1 MQKFNYSEMKRKTAG
16 ERFKEQHEK
25 EKQKAQ
31 DEVNSIIYSDAST
44 RAYVEGSGTSG
55 KDSVADAEK
64 AIKDELD
71 EVDQKKQSES
81 QVSDSDKKITLDS
94 YESEHSYNDTMSDD
108 SDFKSSSFSEGDV
121 PVYEPDEEGVHSN
134 DIHVKETF
142 DYNPSPQVKVPA
154 DRTRAAQAKD
164 KGDISMS
171 TVREFPTELAQRIKK
186 LFPAART
193 MGEALAAYVYLKE
206 GEPEDI
212 RISSEIAS
220 VAKSYIGD
228 TVTPKDVQEELMKEL
243 LRMREMNNKAMR
255 KLNSIEL
262 GVSYALFD
270 RLGFRKL
277 ETLSPGQLNFL
288 ETGIADLI
296 QQLEK
301 QSELKQN
308 RDLQKSGRP
317 IR

>member
-1 MQKFNYSEMKRKTAG
+1 MKINFSFFSFGNKNIHSIDGNY
-16 ERFKEQHEK
+16 
-25 EKQKAQ
+25 
-31 DEVNSIIYSDAST
+31 N
-44 RAYVEGSGTSG
+44 
-55 KDSVADAEK
+55 
-64 AIKDELD
+64 
-71 EVDQKKQSES
+71 
-81 QVSDSDKKITLDS
+81 
-94 YESEHSYNDTMSDD
+94 
-108 SDFKSSSFSEGDV
+108 
-121 PVYEPDEEGVHSN
+121 
-134 DIHVKETF
+134 VKETF

-154 DRTRAAQAKD
+154 DRTRAAQVKD

-288 ETGIADLI
+288 ETVWLMATFVSSTAISSSPDSKINIFSLN
-296 QQLEK
+296 
-301 QSELKQN
+301 ELKSETTRLLIFLRLLYFASSSLSQ
-308 RDLQKSGRP
+308 S
-317 IR
+317 